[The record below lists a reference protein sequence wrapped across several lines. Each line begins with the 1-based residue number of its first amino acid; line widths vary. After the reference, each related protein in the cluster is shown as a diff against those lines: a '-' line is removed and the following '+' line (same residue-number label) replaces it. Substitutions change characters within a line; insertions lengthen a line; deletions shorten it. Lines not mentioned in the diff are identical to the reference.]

1 MPLFSIEQ
9 TYTKELYHEYA
20 WCAYDKQKSY
30 KKLVFSITGLVL
42 VIALIGFLY
51 QKYTMAVIV
60 LIAAPIYPFLIKK
73 AMDKQIESA
82 WNSNKAIQNQHFCVD
97 FYNDYFQTISENGT
111 NKISYDKLYGFM
123 ESDHTAALMLGN
135 NNGYMLDKGS
145 MPGEL
150 ISFLKSKVKEI
161 K

>member
-73 AMDKQIESA
+73 AKFI
-82 WNSNKAIQNQHFCVD
+82 
-97 FYNDYFQTISENGT
+97 
-111 NKISYDKLYGFM
+111 L
-123 ESDHTAALMLGN
+123 
-135 NNGYMLDKGS
+135 
-145 MPGEL
+145 PGHLVLFHLL
-150 ISFLKSKVKEI
+150 ITSST
-161 K
+161 